1 MEIFLR
7 DYEVNHATWF
17 YLSLLLILA
26 VYFRFNRLWSLRNL
40 DLCLLLS
47 VAPGMLFTMQS
58 DQALQ
63 MLGYAWLFAVAG
75 LFLVRLFADPLLRR
89 RPQFEQNLNS
99 AGLAFLCVS
108 GFVFLM
114 TNAITRGDTQ
124 STQSTIRE
132 AELMVNGQQTRVRNA
147 SPTTDASDDVT
158 TTDVANANGQV
169 NAPTETAQTAESA
182 PHINEPSPTGTLIAT
197 SLRFIEPEN
206 AARILAILAHS
217 AVIIALLMAGRNLFG
232 DYQQG
237 LAMATLYLLL
247 PSTAYQVGEFNHV
260 LPAAFISWAVI
271 CHRHPYR
278 AGILMGL
285 ACGSM
290 FFPIFLIPLWCV
302 YYGRK
307 NGIKF
312 FAALL
317 LVASVLIASLA
328 MTSADPESFFRRTVG
343 TIDPFLLAF
352 QGAGETQG
360 FWQADL
366 VRSAYRIAVIAA
378 YIVMVIGLTIWPRP
392 KTLENLL
399 AETAAIIVGT
409 QLWYTQEGGVYLLW
423 HLPLMLMV
431 IFRPRLMQVIPG
443 NEERT
448 VMRASG
454 ESTSS
459 LIRQSFIGTRR

>member
-1 MEIFLR
+1 MNSVLY
-7 DYEVNHATWF
+7 DYQVNHATWF
-17 YLSLLLILA
+17 YLSLLLIIA

-47 VAPGMLFTMQS
+47 VAPGMLATMQT
-58 DQALQ
+58 DQGIR
-63 MLGYAWLFAVAG
+63 MLGYAWLFVVAG
-75 LFLVRLFADPLLRR
+75 LFLVRLFADPMLRR

-108 GFVFLM
+108 GFAFLM
-114 TNAITRGDTQ
+114 TNAITGGVSQ

-132 AELMVNGQQTRVRNA
+132 AEMMVNGNHTSTATEQNA
-147 SPTTDASDDVT
+147 DATPVASSPTQEGADDT
-158 TTDVANANGQV
+158 QI
-169 NAPTETAQTAESA
+169 AES
-182 PHINEPSPTGTLIAT
+182 PSHVTEPSPTATLFAW
-197 SLRFIEPEN
+197 LLQLFEPTI
-206 AARILAILAHS
+206 AARFLAILAHS
-217 AVIIALLMAGRNLFG
+217 AVIVALLLAGRNLFG

-247 PSTAYQVGEFNHV
+247 PTTAYQVGEFNHV

-271 CHRHPYR
+271 CHRRPYR

-307 NGIKF
+307 SGIKF
-312 FAALL
+312 FASLL
-317 LVASVLIASLA
+317 LVASVLFGILA
-328 MTSADPESFFRRTVG
+328 ATSSDPGSFFSKAVG
-343 TIDPFLLAF
+343 TFDPFVLAF
-352 QGAGETQG
+352 QGAGEIQG

-366 VRSAYRIAVIAA
+366 VRSAYRITVIAA
-378 YIVMVIGLTIWPRP
+378 YVVMVIGLTIWPRP

-399 AETAAIIVGT
+399 AQTAAIVVGT

-448 VMRASG
+448 VTRAAG
-454 ESTSS
+454 ETTSS
-459 LIRQSFIGTRR
+459 VIRQSFIGTRR